1 MQLQPNQGV
10 HPSGGSGRIQNGK
23 SLGRRRVTPVDRP
36 AADGRPIAPE
46 LRSVDR
52 PPAAAYQLAE
62 ADRAAASKPRLRP
75 AA

>member
-1 MQLQPNQGV
+1 MDNLW
-10 HPSGGSGRIQNGK
+10 
-23 SLGRRRVTPVDRP
+23 RRLFESDLAASARLACIRRPVIASDRP